1 MPILNNLGVIAELRG
16 DHEDA
21 EQKYSDALAMAL
33 ETADRDA
40 ELVYMSNLGG
50 TLVALNRPVEA
61 EERLRTVIEMSPE
74 SSLLS
79 ETYQFLSESLA
90 AQGRFEEARE
100 AGVMSLDLAIT
111 SESPD
116 DIAGAWR
123 VLGNLAS
130 SLGEPLEIPV
140 GPVGIYDAAALFANS
155 LEVSESVESDAD
167 KAKVLASWAI
177 HELRRGNVDESA
189 RVWEQARE
197 ILVGLGADREIERV
211 ERILAAA
218 RHSVS

>member
-1 MPILNNLGVIAELRG
+1 
-16 DHEDA
+16 
-21 EQKYSDALAMAL
+21 
-33 ETADRDA
+33 
-40 ELVYMSNLGG
+40 
-50 TLVALNRPVEA
+50 
-61 EERLRTVIEMSPE
+61 
-74 SSLLS
+74 
-79 ETYQFLSESLA
+79 
-90 AQGRFEEARE
+90 
-100 AGVMSLDLAIT
+100 
-111 SESPD
+111 
-116 DIAGAWR
+116 